1 MTELE
6 LFEAALERS
15 PADRAACLDE
25 ACAGNQPL
33 RQRLDA
39 LLARHEK
46 AASFLEAPA
55 AGLHATVDQ
64 PSRERPGSVIAGRY
78 KLLEQIGE
86 GGMGTVW
93 VAEQTKPVKRRVALK
108 LIKPGMDSRQVLSRF
123 DAERQ
128 ALALMD
134 HPNIAKV
141 YDGGMTDEGRPFFV
155 MEYVKGMPIT
165 EYCDHVRLS
174 IADRL
179 KLFVPVCQAVQHAHH
194 KGIIHRDL
202 KPSNILICL
211 YDGQPVPKVIDFG
224 LAKAMHQPL
233 TEHTLYTAHGLM
245 VGTPLYMSPEQA
257 EFNNLDV
264 DTRTD
269 IYSLGVILYEL
280 LTGATPLQK
289 LQFKDAAFQEILR
302 LIKEV
307 EPQRPSLKIGTSVS
321 LPAIAAQRS
330 LEPAQLSRAV
340 RGDLDWIVM
349 KSLEKERSRRYET
362 ATSLARDIE
371 RYLDNEPVQAR
382 PPSTA
387 YRVRKYAQRHKVAVA
402 AGLLVAVSLLLGT
415 VISTWQAIRA
425 TTAERLAQQ
434 RLVQEQQA
442 LDEAITARQY
452 ATYQRDRAVKA
463 ERESQANLQSLQQV
477 ARERAISETL
487 TGDPERAEAA
497 IRLAEGANVS
507 KAWTEVLRAQSEI
520 DQGRS
525 KDAATRLAP
534 IAAGTYQSGDD
545 DTQLAAFSLLA
556 YAHLQ
561 NGDLPD
567 MERCIRQVREF
578 RHDPGPEA
586 ALFRT
591 VAEFWFD
598 IDPAKAVSSLDAIAK
613 KRFYPASLLT
623 RAKAHALEAL
633 HQQDYALVLLA
644 QKDLEFAELFA
655 GNSASVLSAK
665 LRVHGYGHD
674 VAMIVGNPQAAEAH
688 LAEVASCLPQLEKSP
703 KSVLNTYHIAFA
715 HARLNQWDKVLE
727 IERNADFGSTGY
739 ISSAAAHLY
748 ERLPDPQEALARFEQ
763 LRADKNNPS
772 WLMARAFFCAEIADK
787 RVELPGLYE
796 RVVADNP
803 DTLFV
808 RFRAL
813 NILALLGKPLELRN
827 EARNVLNRIGGSA
840 NYLGNEQALHYL
852 AGDWDEEKALKQVAS
867 SVTYQATMH
876 FSIGMNRIAYGDRDG
891 ARQHFEACLKTASF
905 DSVTRAWAQARLA
918 RMDRDPNWPDWIEQ
932 QQ

>member
-33 RQRLDA
+33 RQRLEA

-55 AGLHATVDQ
+55 AELHAAAGLNVTADR
-64 PSRERPGSVIAGRY
+64 PSRERPGIIIAGRY

-93 VAEQTKPVKRRVALK
+93 VAEQTEPVKRRVALK

-280 LTGATPLQK
+280 LTGTTPLQK

-307 EPQRPSLKIGTSVS
+307 EPQRPSLKISTSVT
-321 LPAIAAQRS
+321 LPSIAAQRN
-330 LEPAQLSRAV
+330 LEPSQLSRAV

-362 ATSLARDIE
+362 ATSLAHDIE

-382 PPSTA
+382 PPSTT
-387 YRVRKYAQRHKVAVA
+387 YRLRKYTQRHKVAVA

-425 TTAERLAQQ
+425 TAAERQ
-434 RLVQEQQA
+434 
-442 LDEAITARQY
+442 
-452 ATYQRDRAVKA
+452 
-463 ERESQANLQSLQQV
+463 SQANLHSLQQV
-477 ARERAISETL
+477 AREWATSETL

-497 IRLAEGANVS
+497 IRLAEAANVS
-507 KAWTEVLRAQSEI
+507 KAWTEILRGQSDI
-520 DQGRS
+520 DQGR
-525 KDAATRLAP
+525 AQVAVTRLTP
-534 IAAGTYQSGDD
+534 IVADTYHHGDD
-545 DTQLAAFSLLA
+545 DTRLAALSVLA
-556 YAHLQ
+556 YAHLH
-561 NGDLPD
+561 NGDSAD
-567 MERCIRQVREF
+567 FTRCMQRVSAF
-578 RHDPGPEA
+578 PHDPGPEA
-586 ALFRT
+586 GLFKAA
-591 VAEFWFD
+591 AEFWV
-598 IDPAKAVSSLDAIAK
+598 DPAKGSASFEAAAK
-613 KRFYPASLLT
+613 KRFYPASLLI
-623 RAKAHALEAL
+623 RSKASLLDAL
-633 HQQDYALVLLA
+633 HNKNHALVLQA
-644 QKDLEFAELFA
+644 QKDLEVAELFA
-655 GNSASVLSAK
+655 GNSRSVLVGK
-665 LRVHGYGHD
+665 LRLHAFGHE
-674 VAMIVGNPQAAEAH
+674 VAISVGDSQAAETH
-688 LAEVASCLPQLEKSP
+688 LSELASCLPQVEKLPTSA
-703 KSVLNTYHIAFA
+703 VNAYAIALAYAHLN
-715 HARLNQWDKVLE
+715 RWDKVFE
-727 IERNADFGSTGY
+727 IESNTDWGHTYY
-739 ISSAAAHLY
+739 IHHAAAQLY
-748 ERLPDPQEALARFEQ
+748 ERVDDPREALVRFDK
-763 LRADKNNPS
+763 LKADKNNPEK
-772 WLMARAFFCAEIADK
+772 LIARACLCSELADK
-787 RVELPGLYE
+787 RGELPGILQ
-796 RVVADNP
+796 RVVVENP
-803 DTLFV
+803 DSFV
-808 RFRAL
+808 VRCRAL
-813 NILALLGKPLELRN
+813 IILALLGEPVELRD
-827 EARNVLNRIGGSA
+827 EARNILDRFGGEA
-840 NYLGNEQALHYL
+840 EIFGYVEALRYL
-852 AGDWDEEKALKQVAS
+852 AGEWDEQRALIAVS
-867 SVTYQATMH
+867 PSVIFQSNVHYFMG
-876 FSIGMNRIAYGDRDG
+876 IERVAYGDRDG
-891 ARQHFEACLKTASF
+891 ARRHFKECVETPSF
-905 DSVTRAWAQARLA
+905 GSVSRSWARAYLA
-918 RMDRDPNWPDWIEQ
+918 RMARDPNWPDWIEKQ
-932 QQ
+932 Q